1 MTRETDQAGS
11 PSQSARVSLAEMVA
25 APSQALAV
33 RSVGGWLVARILLLT
48 ALLVTLNF
56 WQLRYLFGKWQTD
69 PNWSHGFLIPL
80 FSLYLVYA
88 RRDELL
94 SAKWRPCVWGLPV
107 MILGILV
114 AFAGFYPIRTYWFSQ
129 LGMVLE
135 VLGLVL
141 YLGGT
146 QVIRVAWLPICYLVL
161 ALPIPDMLYTR
172 IALPLQEFAAKG
184 STVFLQLMGV
194 EMDIVASHLKIIS
207 QGGNEYGLTV
217 AEACS
222 GIRSLIAYVALG
234 VAWAYLEDRPI
245 WQRVLLVSSAV
256 PIAVFLNVVRVTLTC
271 SAYVIDRPELGQDFM
286 HSFMGM
292 VMLIPAL
299 VLFWLLAKLLDNLF
313 VDVEEE
319 DDDPAPRHPQ
329 EAQTP

>member
-1 MTRETDQAGS
+1 MSRENDQAGT
-11 PSQSARVSLAEMVA
+11 PSRSERVSLAEMVA
-25 APSQALAV
+25 APRQRPEIGSA
-33 RSVGGWLVARILLLT
+33 GGWVAARIALLA
-48 ALLVTLNF
+48 ALLVALNF
-56 WQLRYLFGKWQTD
+56 WQLRYLVGKWQTD

-88 RRDELL
+88 RREDLL
-94 SAKWRPCVWGLPV
+94 SVRWQPCLWGLPIMV
-107 MILGILV
+107 LGILI

-135 VLGLVL
+135 ILGLVF
-141 YLGGT
+141 YLGGVR
-146 QVIRVAWLPICYLVL
+146 VIRVAWLPICYLVF
-161 ALPIPDMLYTR
+161 ALPIPEMLYTR
-172 IALPLQEFAAKG
+172 IAVPLQEFAAKG
-184 STVFLQLMGV
+184 STIFLQLMGV
-194 EMDIVASHLKIIS
+194 EMGVTASHLKIVS

-245 WQRVLLVSSAV
+245 WQRVLLVASAV
-256 PIAVFLNVVRVTLTC
+256 PIAVFLNVIRVTLTC

-292 VMLIPAL
+292 VMLVPAL
-299 VLFWLLAKLLDNLF
+299 ALFWLLAKLLDNLF
-313 VDVEEE
+313 VEVEEA
-319 DDDPAPRHPQ
+319 DDDADPQHPQ
-329 EAQTP
+329 EAQEA